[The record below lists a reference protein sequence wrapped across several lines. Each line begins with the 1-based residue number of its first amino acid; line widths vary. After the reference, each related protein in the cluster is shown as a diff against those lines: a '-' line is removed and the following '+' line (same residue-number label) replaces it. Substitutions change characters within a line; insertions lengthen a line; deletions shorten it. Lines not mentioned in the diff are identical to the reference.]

1 MRNFSPRSARI
12 GLPSSHLLLIARA
25 PLVDGGAGIL
35 NVNLIEFNLKI
46 ILMFSA
52 EAAAAEGQF
61 IISKLEAFFSA
72 IEQTESSV
80 SI

>member
-1 MRNFSPRSARI
+1 MRNFSPTSARI
-12 GLPSSHLLLIARA
+12 GLPSSHVLLIARA
-25 PLVDGGAGIL
+25 SLVDGGAGIL

-52 EAAAAEGQF
+52 EAAAVAQF
-61 IISKLEAFFSA
+61 IITKLEAFISA
-72 IEQTESSV
+72 IELTDSSV